1 MLGTWV
7 AERDKAEAR
16 DQEQSRKETQK
27 AALLFTLRHPPNVS
41 CISSIRSR
49 VPDLSTTEDA
59 IMIFLRMYGSPT
71 NQPPD

>member
-27 AALLFTLRHPPNVS
+27 AASAFYPAPPAQCLLH
-41 CISSIRSR
+41 
-49 VPDLSTTEDA
+49 
-59 IMIFLRMYGSPT
+59 
-71 NQPPD
+71 Q